1 MGKTVIKET
10 SFSEIVDQYNTG
22 GKTAAYDLIR
32 SKYGLKYPNFVIS
45 RIKKCGKFTYDAEN
59 DRFLD
64 ADASASDGVFLNLDE
79 LCSSTDI
86 KATRPTASFQ
96 DNRPA
101 AIEKLIHELLV
112 DRLLTLS
119 RYITVDSS
127 ARKVLIDQTSLSTD
141 GYQVITH

>member
-1 MGKTVIKET
+1 MGKTVIKEA

-59 DRFLD
+59 DRFL
-64 ADASASDGVFLNLDE
+64 
-79 LCSSTDI
+79 TDI

-101 AIEKLIHELLV
+101 AIEKLVHELLV

>member
-1 MGKTVIKET
+1 MGKTVIKEA
-10 SFSEIVDQYNTG
+10 SFSEIVDQYNSG

-79 LCSSTDI
+79 LCSGTDI
-86 KATRPTASFQ
+86 KATGSTDSLQ
-96 DNRPA
+96 NNRPE
-101 AIEKLIHELLV
+101 AIEKLVHELLV

-119 RYITVDSS
+119 RYISVDSS
-127 ARKVLIDQTSLSTD
+127 ARTVLIDQTSLSAD
-141 GYQVITH
+141 GYLVITH